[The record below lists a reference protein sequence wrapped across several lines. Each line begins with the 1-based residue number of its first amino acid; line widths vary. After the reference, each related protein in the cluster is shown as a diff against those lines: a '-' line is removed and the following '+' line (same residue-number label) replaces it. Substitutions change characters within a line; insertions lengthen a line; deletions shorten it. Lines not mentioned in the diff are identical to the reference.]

1 MEWND
6 LISLVLSLLAIIGTC
21 YTYFKHDKKI
31 KSQETK
37 INEYQIKQIEQE
49 EKEGK
54 KALIRGG
61 IIKFD
66 KGKRILKIYNSGKSL
81 ARNIRIEGMDVK
93 GIFVCNASLFP
104 YELMNPQDY
113 TELEFRLACDY
124 PNCIKLIYVW
134 DDDFS
139 ENNKYEQVITL

>member
-6 LISLVLSLLAIIGTC
+6 WISLGVSLLAIIGTC

-81 ARNIRIEGMDVK
+81 ARNIRMEIM
-93 GIFVCNASLFP
+93 FP
-104 YELMNPQDY
+104 MFTLIKTFGETKYQDEFNELLDEFNIVAYSQ
-113 TELEFRLACDY
+113 LE
-124 PNCIKLIYVW
+124 YV
-134 DDDFS
+134 
-139 ENNKYEQVITL
+139 N